1 MLVQSIGE
9 TSPVE
14 SQILVTPPLS
24 LQSWSY
30 PVWSFP
36 ISQVLLGVCVK
47 VPLYVGSIKFA
58 APGMLHGPDSRSV
71 CFSPLHPNSILLARI
86 EFVVT
91 WYPL

>member
-9 TSPVE
+9 ASPVE
-14 SQILVTPPLS
+14 SQILVTPLS

-36 ISQVLLGVCVK
+36 VSQVLLGVCVK
-47 VPLYVGSIKFA
+47 VPLHVGSSKFA
-58 APGMLHGPDSRSV
+58 DPGMLHGPDSRSV
-71 CFSPLHPNSILLARI
+71 CFSPLQPNSILLARI
-86 EFVVT
+86 ECVVT